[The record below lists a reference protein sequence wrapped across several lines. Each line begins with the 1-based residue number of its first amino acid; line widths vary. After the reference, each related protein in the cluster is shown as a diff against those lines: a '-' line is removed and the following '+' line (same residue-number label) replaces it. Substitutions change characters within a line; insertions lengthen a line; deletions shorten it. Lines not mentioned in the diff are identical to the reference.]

1 MILLYV
7 LLILGVLGAL
17 LWPFV
22 KGATGLETLDALEW
36 FEANS
41 GALLCFSVCAIR
53 FDYTTGAIAA
63 LALVSRVWPR
73 QKPRII
79 FKQCVFLLC
88 LDVIWLQWEAWQ

>member
-1 MILLYV
+1 MILLYI
-7 LLILGVLGAL
+7 LLVTSALGAL
-17 LWPFV
+17 LWPFA
-22 KGATGLETLDALEW
+22 KGTTGLETLDALEW
-36 FEANS
+36 FEANF
-41 GALLCFSVCAIR
+41 ATLLCFAVCVVG